1 MKATLCLI
9 GFLSLLTLNVAGQH
23 QTIEIE
29 KPQSAKLV
37 GGIVT
42 DPSGAVVP
50 DVIVEERSQNWGTV
64 LRSTK
69 TDENG
74 RFKFPA
80 IQNKAVYYLQL
91 SCYGFDPL
99 RIKVRIDKKAKS
111 PLILKMVI
119 AT

>member
-1 MKATLCLI
+1 MRATSFLI
-9 GFLSLLTLNVAGQH
+9 GFLSLFTLNVAGQY

-50 DVIVEERSQNWGTV
+50 DVIVEERSQDWGTV
-64 LRSTK
+64 LRSTE

-74 RFKFPA
+74 RFEFPA
-80 IQNKAVYYLQL
+80 
-91 SCYGFDPL
+91 
-99 RIKVRIDKKAKS
+99 
-111 PLILKMVI
+111 
-119 AT
+119 T

>member
-1 MKATLCLI
+1 VSL
-9 GFLSLLTLNVAGQH
+9 LSLRLAGQNAV
-23 QTIEIE
+23 IEIE

-37 GGIVT
+37 GGIVN
-42 DPSGAVVP
+42 DPSGAALP
-50 DVIVEERSQNWGTV
+50 DVIVEERSQDWETV

-80 IQNKAVYYLQL
+80 TPSKAVYYLQF
-91 SCYGFDPL
+91 SRSGFDPL
-99 RIKVRIDKKAKS
+99 RIKLRIDKKAKS
-111 PLILKMVI
+111 PLVLKMWI